1 MHLLLA
7 ATLLAQQP
15 EPVRLPDLVSTASHL
30 PVRSGALASTH
41 TVITG
46 EELRERGILLLLDA
60 LRDVPGVVTVQAG
73 SYGAAT
79 SLFLRGG
86 ESDYVKVLVDGVT
99 MNSPGGAFNFANL
112 NIENVDRIEV
122 VRGPASVLHGADA
135 MTGVVQVFTRTGSG
149 TLVPE
154 LAIEGGGLGARRL
167 SGAAHGGGRAGT
179 VSVQAGAFRSTG
191 LYDFNNDYRNR
202 GGSARLGTA
211 PQMPVDGQL
220 TVRYHDVRSAFPTNS
235 AGVPVDRNQFVT
247 ERQLALSASA
257 ARRLSRAVVIQ
268 LLGTASR
275 TEDGFQDRLDQPGDT
290 TGFGFAANRDGR
302 SHRTGAD
309 LRLSYAGRGP
319 LAGAAGVQYEDERQ
333 RQAGATT
340 SNFGSGPFTD
350 LDQFHAR
357 RSTRAMYG
365 EAAYALGAAASLV
378 GGVRLDDNSAFGTAV
393 TWRLGG
399 SVRPVGGLMLRA
411 QAGRA
416 FKSPTF
422 AELFARSPFEVGDRT
437 LQPERAISWEVGA
450 EQLLAGGR
458 LRLTVSGFSQRF
470 RDLIQYVTA
479 SPGEPTYGNIAAAS
493 SRGVEFGVVA
503 TPASQWSISAQ
514 ATAMRTEV
522 TDAGGGTA
530 LAFRDGRS
538 LLRRPDF
545 TAALG
550 ARWHPAAGAVVRVDI
565 NHLGARDDVDYS
577 SWPAERIQLPSR
589 TITDLAG
596 TVRLRGLVPAL
607 NFSGRI
613 ENLFDARWQQVVGF
627 RSRGRVLHLG
637 VTIGH

>member
-1 MHLLLA
+1 MYLA
-7 ATLLAQQP
+7 LAVALLAQQP

-60 LRDVPGVVTVQAG
+60 LRDVPGVVIVQAG

-99 MNSPGGAFNFANL
+99 MNAPGGAFNFANL
-112 NIENVDRIEV
+112 PLEHVDRIEV

-167 SGAAHGGGRAGT
+167 SGSVQGGGRLGLL
-179 VSVQAGAFRSTG
+179 SVQAGEFRSTG

-202 GGSARLGTA
+202 GGSARLATA
-211 PQMPVDGQL
+211 PRTPVDGQL
-220 TVRYHDVRSAFPTNS
+220 TVRYHAVQSAFPTNS
-235 AGVPVDRNQFVT
+235 AGVPVDSNQFVT

-257 ARRLSRAVVIQ
+257 ARRLSRAVAIQ

-275 TEDGFQDRLDQPGDT
+275 TEDGFQDRLDHPGDT
-290 TGFGFAANRDGR
+290 TGFGFAARRDGR

-309 LRLSYAGRGP
+309 LRLTYVGRGP
-319 LAGAAGVQYEDERQ
+319 FAGVAGLQYEDERQ
-333 RQAGATT
+333 RQAGTTT
-340 SNFGSGPFTD
+340 SNFGSGPFTEP
-350 LDQFHAR
+350 DQFRAA
-357 RSTRAMYG
+357 RSTRAVYG
-365 EAAYALGAAASLV
+365 EASYALGAAASLV
-378 GGVRLDDNSAFGTAV
+378 SGVRLDDNSAFGTAA
-393 TWRLGG
+393 TWRVGG
-399 SVRPVGGLMLRA
+399 SVRAAGGLMLRA
-411 QAGRA
+411 QAGSA

-422 AELFARSPFEVGDRT
+422 AELFARSPFEVGDPT
-437 LQPERAISWEVGA
+437 LQPERALAWEVGA

-458 LRLTVSGFSQRF
+458 LRLNLSGFSQRF
-470 RDLIQYVTA
+470 RDLIQYVA
-479 SPGEPTYGNIAAAS
+479 APPGEPTYGNIAAAT

-503 TPASQWSISAQ
+503 TPATQWSISAQ
-514 ATAMRTEV
+514 ATALRTEV
-522 TDAGGGTA
+522 TDAGGGTSP
-530 LAFRDGRS
+530 AFREGS
-538 LLRRPDF
+538 TLLRRPDF

-550 ARWHPAAGAVVRVDI
+550 ARWHPAAGAVMRVDI
-565 NHLGARDDVDYS
+565 NHLGARDDVDYR
-577 SWPAERIQLPSR
+577 SWPAERVQLPSR

-596 TVRLRGLVPAL
+596 TVRLRAPGTAL
-607 NFSGRI
+607 LLSGRI
-613 ENLFDARWQQVVGF
+613 ENLFNARWQQVVGF
-627 RSRGRVLHLG
+627 RSRGRVVHLG
-637 VTIGH
+637 VTVGR

>member
-1 MHLLLA
+1 MYLALA
-7 ATLLAQQP
+7 AALLAQQP
-15 EPVRLPDLVSTASHL
+15 EPVRLPDLVTTASHL

-46 EELRERGILLLLDA
+46 KELRERGILLLLDA
-60 LRDVPGVVTVQAG
+60 LRDLPGVVIVQAG

-86 ESDYVKVLVDGVT
+86 ESDYVRVLVDGVT
-99 MNSPGGAFNFANL
+99 MNTPGGAFNLANL
-112 NIENVDRIEV
+112 PLENVDRIEV

-135 MTGVVQVFTRTGSG
+135 MTGVVQVFTRAGSG
-149 TLVPE
+149 ALIPE
-154 LAIEGGGLGARRL
+154 LTIEGGGLGARRV
-167 SGAAHGGGRAGT
+167 SGAVRGGGRAGT
-179 VSVQAGAFRSTG
+179 VSLQAGEFRSTG

-211 PQMPVDGQL
+211 PGMPVDGQL

-235 AGVPVDRNQFVT
+235 AGVPVDSNQFVT
-247 ERQLALSASA
+247 ERQASLSASVV
-257 ARRLSRAVVIQ
+257 RRLSRMTTLQ

-275 TEDGFQDRLDQPGDT
+275 TEDGFQDRLDHPGDT
-290 TGFGFAANRDGR
+290 TGFGFAASRDGR

-309 LRLSYAGRGP
+309 LRLSHAGQGP

-350 LDQFHAR
+350 MDEFRAQ
-357 RSTRAMYG
+357 RSTRAVYG

-378 GGVRLDDNSAFGTAV
+378 GGVRLDDNSAFGTAA
-393 TWRLGG
+393 TWRVGA
-399 SVRPVGGLMLRA
+399 SVRPSSGLMLRA

-422 AELFARSPFEVGDRT
+422 AELFARSPFEVGDRA
-437 LQPERAISWEVGA
+437 LQPEGATSWEVGA
-450 EQLLAGGR
+450 EQLVAEGR
-458 LRLTVSGFSQRF
+458 LRLTLAGFSQRF
-470 RDLIQYVTA
+470 RDLIQYVA
-479 SPGEPTYGNIAAAS
+479 AAPGEPTYGNIAAAS
-493 SRGVEFGVVA
+493 SRGVEVGFVA
-503 TPASQWSISAQ
+503 TPAREWSLSAQ

-522 TDAGGGTA
+522 TDAGGGTSP
-530 LAFRDGRS
+530 AFREGSS

-550 ARWHPAAGAVVRVDI
+550 ARWHPAVGAVVRVDI
-565 NHLGARDDVDYS
+565 NHLGARDDVDYR
-577 SWPAERIQLPSR
+577 SWPAERVQLPSR
-589 TITDLAG
+589 TLTDLAG
-596 TVRLRGLVPAL
+596 TVRLRGLDPVL
-607 NFSGRI
+607 HLSGRI

-627 RSRGRVLHLG
+627 RARGRALHLG
-637 VTIGH
+637 VTVGR